1 MDGKIFSIQT
11 ELDSELVSLS
21 WLEQLLGLSEFQS
34 SSSQIASPEKEE
46 EVRPNSNVWLLKR
59 KSLIAE
65 GDRSLTNGSN
75 SRSKSNHHCH
85 RMRSIGK
92 YEDFL
97 EVNCFSQKQTRSRE
111 EVGGG
116 EQVEGDKGKRL
127 WVRKSKPKRLPN
139 FYGNAKLSI
148 GEKKERD
155 PTCLGRARPALQNL
169 TAAKRKFINFHVRKT
184 QSDDIEE
191 QAHNVENGHHIST
204 SSEPLLDIVYDKEG
218 TAGVKTP
225 VKTTKQRRATKKGVA
240 TKCHKMRT
248 RNSKDTYQVSVQEE
262 RIEVEVGG
270 LMRWNLGEEMAKVI
284 EKGVAL
290 GVNFKSRDA
299 EMSEGDM
306 DNGQWNLE
314 DEVAKVIEKNGGL
327 DIGRMV
333 DKNRSLLAKWIWRF
347 GIEEKALW
355 RRVMCARYGI
365 SSTSL
370 GWIWKSS
377 QEASVFVKAIASLFE
392 GNNMVSKAVCEGFK
406 VVVGN
411 GRRAE
416 FWELPGGDMLQLKL
430 ACPRIFAL
438 AIKKSGVVQDFEH
451 W

>member
-127 WVRKSKPKRLPN
+127 WVRKSKPKSPGSLP
-139 FYGNAKLSI
+139 
-148 GEKKERD
+148 E
-155 PTCLGRARPALQNL
+155 
-169 TAAKRKFINFHVRKT
+169 T

-290 GVNFKSRDA
+290 CVNFKSRDA

-314 DEVAKVIEKNGGL
+314 DEVAKVIEVG
-327 DIGRMV
+327 
-333 DKNRSLLAKWIWRF
+333 
-347 GIEEKALW
+347 KALGFDFNG
-355 RRVMCARYGI
+355 REDEVA
-365 SSTSL
+365 
-370 GWIWKSS
+370 
-377 QEASVFVKAIASLFE
+377 VFVA
-392 GNNMVSKAVCEGFK
+392 
-406 VVVGN
+406 
-411 GRRAE
+411 RRE
-416 FWELPGGDMLQLKL
+416 EEDDD
-430 ACPRIFAL
+430 R
-438 AIKKSGVVQDFEH
+438 SRVQEV
-451 W
+451 